1 MAESRAW
8 SVKVP
13 RRCKPTSLK
22 DKWWNSAGAETFQL
36 VLFLKP
42 RSVCTTSV
50 NCHKKGRWAVALAQ
64 VACFS
69 EWGGLGGHFSGWG
82 CGVVLARTVLIVG
95 ANNLRSF
102 EIVEANS
109 FTWVATLDNKTLFP
123 PHLDTQKT
131 IFGFWKMSSKSWFVG
146 RFKEMIIS
154 SKWWD
159 GRGWQLIDRG
169 LDKFPACLVQV
180 LDKWARQ
187 LD

>member
-1 MAESRAW
+1 MVCEGDKKVQTHLIKGQMMKLRRRW
-8 SVKVP
+8 NISVGFVFKTKK
-13 RRCKPTSLK
+13 CL
-22 DKWWNSAGAETFQL
+22 
-36 VLFLKP
+36 
-42 RSVCTTSV
+42 VCTTSE

-82 CGVVLARTVLIVG
+82 CGVVLARSLLIVG

-131 IFGFWKMSSKSWFVG
+131 IFGFWKMSSQSWFVG
-146 RFKEMIIS
+146 RFKEMIIA

-159 GRGWQLIDRG
+159 AGG
-169 LDKFPACLVQV
+169 
-180 LDKWARQ
+180 
-187 LD
+187 